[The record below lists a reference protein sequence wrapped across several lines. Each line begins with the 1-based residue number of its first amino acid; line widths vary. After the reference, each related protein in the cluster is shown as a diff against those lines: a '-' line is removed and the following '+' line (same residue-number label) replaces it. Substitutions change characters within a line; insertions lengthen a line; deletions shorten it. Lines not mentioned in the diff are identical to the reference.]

1 MNIIQ
6 TIFNGLS
13 PAAPAKPTRTTPLN
27 VSGFYKVTGPTEATF
42 YATTDTP
49 ITLVGSGWYS
59 DSIFGIDGKVR
70 VKSVSF
76 DKGPGYNWSFVFQTT
91 KKQNIEGTQQVIAST
106 LYPPENVAPSGT
118 QVAMYGYYTITAGT
132 LTFFF
137 TVPPPNSS
145 LSGWIVTGLP
155 GLGGTP
161 LKVINYGF
169 NYVTLV
175 PTDGST
181 LHDTNKTVN
190 VSGFPATLQESSMV
204 PFIPGKF
211 TNYSSG
217 GEYLPNVQVQ
227 MNPNIHVGNYAEQ
240 RQLNTDV
247 SWQDVTLDGR
257 IFPQAPLIEPGTG
270 IKGLAPF
277 SQDHL

>member
-6 TIFNGLS
+6 NIFNGISS
-13 PAAPAKPTRTTPLN
+13 PASSASNGTIPLN
-27 VSGFYKVTGPTEATF
+27 VSGFYKVTGPNEATF

-49 ITLVGSGWYS
+49 IISVGSGWYS

-76 DKGPGYNWSFVFQTT
+76 DKGPGYNWSFVFQST
-91 KKQNIEGTQQVIAST
+91 KNQNIEGTQQVIGST
-106 LYPPENVAPSGT
+106 LYPPEKVSPSGT
-118 QVAMYGYYTITAGT
+118 QVPMYGYYTITAGT

-161 LKVINYGF
+161 LKVIHYGF
-169 NYVTLV
+169 NYATLV

-181 LHDTNKTVN
+181 LKDTNKTVS
-190 VSGFPATLQESSMV
+190 VSGFPATLQESSTV

-211 TNYSSG
+211 TNYSSGG

-247 SWQDVTLDGR
+247 SWQDVPLDGR
-257 IFPQAPLIEPGTG
+257 IFPQSPLIEPGTG
-270 IKGLAPF
+270 IKGWAP
-277 SQDHL
+277 